1 MPGITQPPA
10 VPLWGAVSVSGL
22 SAGLATPCSCPVTQG
37 CFTSFSPRPSLPPE
51 P

>member
-37 CFTSFSPRPSLPPE
+37 CFTSPPPRPSLPPE